1 MVLIKVWEIASL
13 SVHHVIN
20 GEKQTLFVPEVPN
33 VSFICPWAMRLRPKV
48 VALQSSGCVGF
59 ESVESASGFN
69 FSNGSH
75 EMDMVCA
82 HIDDVQVPVAMYANF
97 SNGSINTLP
106 LARIECDA
114 CRC

>member
-33 VSFICPWAMRLRPKV
+33 ASFICPWAMRLRPKV

-69 FSNGSH
+69 PSNGSY

-82 HIDDVQVPVAMYANF
+82 HIDDMQVPAAMQANF
-97 SNGSINTLP
+97 SNRMLNTLP
-106 LARIECDA
+106 PASIECEG
-114 CRC
+114 C